1 MSQSLQFGVQSQ
13 GTLHAHRRDVS
24 VGTTSTYS
32 GFSPLERRSIHPSPP
47 VKWLVEESSAKLPR
61 QSNPITLLGHPN
73 GLAPRFP
80 VFSDVNNFDCSM
92 SEAMTNGTTI
102 HLGETSFK
110 DTVVSPDLNNPMR
123 YRWIRPPQE
132 DLMKREDDN
141 YLSST
146 LLDLSQVWILE
157 PSSRAAETQAPTRVV
172 KIDDRYICSICLK
185 THARPSRAIAC
196 ENGHIGYQPF
206 VCDGACGD
214 PV

>member
-1 MSQSLQFGVQSQ
+1 
-13 GTLHAHRRDVS
+13 
-24 VGTTSTYS
+24 
-32 GFSPLERRSIHPSPP
+32 
-47 VKWLVEESSAKLPR
+47 
-61 QSNPITLLGHPN
+61 
-73 GLAPRFP
+73 
-80 VFSDVNNFDCSM
+80 M

-214 PV
+214 PVCCAAFANKEHLQNHKLPYEKTHVACRICGKHGWRRNAERHLRSCLNRHKPEIDDQN

>member
-1 MSQSLQFGVQSQ
+1 MSQPLQFGVQGQ

-24 VGTTSTYS
+24 IGTPPTNR
-32 GFSPLERRSIHPSPP
+32 GFYPLEWGSIHPSPP
-47 VKWLVEESSAKLPR
+47 MKWLVEESSVTFPR
-61 QSNPITLLGHPN
+61 RSNPITLWGHPI

-80 VFSDVNNFDCSM
+80 VFSDVNNFDCST
-92 SEAMTNGTTI
+92 SEAMANSTTI
-102 HLGETSFK
+102 HLGESSFK
-110 DTVVSPDLNNPMR
+110 ATVVGPDPNDLMR
-123 YRWIRPPQE
+123 YRWNQQLQ
-132 DLMKREDDN
+132 DLMKRECDN
-141 YLSST
+141 YLSSI
-146 LLDLSQVWILE
+146 LLDLSQVWILD

-185 THARPSRAIAC
+185 THTRPSRAIAC